1 MRLKNKKAVVTGTST
16 GIGQAIALAIA
27 SEGGYVGLLGRNAN
41 GLQQTSEAIKRLG
54 GQSKIFATDLKS
66 EVDIELACSAIL
78 KVWGGVDIVANV
90 AGVWHDATTVYYG
103 PHLNETPSA
112 QINEVLDVGI
122 RAPMLLTRLLLPAMI
137 EKRSGKILNI
147 SGTFSHGGSGWL
159 HYYVSKKAIEYFTFG
174 LADEM
179 RQHQIQVNCISP
191 SDVATEALK
200 KFFPEDAKTALA
212 PEEVAKMALFLL
224 SEEAQHITGQI
235 VVIKSKIAP

>member
-1 MRLKNKKAVVTGTST
+1 MKFKNKRAVITGAST
-16 GIGQAIALAIA
+16 GIGQAIAQAIA
-27 SEGGYVGLLGRNAN
+27 SEGGYVGLLGRDTD
-41 GLQQTSEAIKRLG
+41 GLQQTSETIKSIG
-54 GQSKIFATDLKS
+54 GQSKIFIADLRN
-66 EVDIELACSAIL
+66 EDDINQSCSAVL
-78 KVWGGVDIVANV
+78 KTLGGVDIVANV

-103 PHLNETPSA
+103 PHLDGTPSA

-137 EKRSGKILNI
+137 EKKSGKVLNI

-159 HYYVSKKAIEYFTFG
+159 HYYVSKKAIEYFTIG

-200 KFFPEDAKTALA
+200 KFFPEDAKTALD
-212 PEEVAKMALFLL
+212 PQEVAKLALFLL
-224 SEEAQHITGQI
+224 SEDAWHITGQI
-235 VVIKSKIAP
+235 VVIKSNIAP